1 MKHLFKEGNFKDVNN
16 QKVLILENTDVTADI
31 LFFESL
37 FLISSTI
44 GMYDCENLEGTDYYY
59 IFKKYGKDKKMNS
72 SEIEKSLRK
81 ILLGNFDDVVNRDTS
96 FGINE
101 QEIENSIFWDVYN
114 NIIITKGLCNLRQ
127 LSIEL
132 LMTSYERLGIKRNS
146 DIDDYFIS
154 LATDVPLI
162 KKISNM
168 IGEKNKQL
176 LKSKKN

>member
-1 MKHLFKEGNFKDVNN
+1 MAIEGH
-16 QKVLILENTDVTADI
+16 ADA
-31 LFFESL
+31 EV
-37 FLISSTI
+37 
-44 GMYDCENLEGTDYYY
+44 C
-59 IFKKYGKDKKMNS
+59 
-72 SEIEKSLRK
+72 
-81 ILLGNFDDVVNRDTS
+81 LLGTINFDTLM
-96 FGINE
+96 NE

-176 LKSKKN
+176 LKS